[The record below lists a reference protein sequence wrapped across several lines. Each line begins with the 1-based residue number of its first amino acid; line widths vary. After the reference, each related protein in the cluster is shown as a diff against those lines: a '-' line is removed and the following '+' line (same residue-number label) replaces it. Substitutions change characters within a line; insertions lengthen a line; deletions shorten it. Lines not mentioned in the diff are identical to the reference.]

1 MHSAP
6 GARKQRGLVSVKW
19 NYFRIMTIA
28 AGGVTL
34 FAFLGAYALACAYL
48 YLVPTLPST
57 DAMRNAELQVP
68 LRVFT
73 RSGEL
78 IAQIGEQ
85 RRIPVTYAE
94 IPELVKH
101 AFVAAEDER
110 FFEHHGIDY
119 FGVIRAAVIDVISG
133 HKTQGASTIT
143 MQAARNMFL
152 SLDKTARRKLQ
163 ETFVTY
169 RMEHE
174 FTKQEIFGLYL
185 NVIFFGQ
192 RSYGVAA
199 AAEAFFGK
207 PLEKLDV
214 AEAATLAGVPK
225 APSSYNPIVN
235 PEAATARRAYVLR
248 RMREL
253 GYIDAATAEAANKEP
268 MRARAHAPLFDVEA
282 PYVAEMAR
290 LELRQRFGPSAET
303 AGYKVYTTL
312 DGRLQAAAVRAVRIG
327 LIEYDRRHGWRGP
340 AGHVDIPA
348 GAAPDFDDL
357 VDEYASIGDLAPALV
372 TSVEERG
379 VHAYVKTIGA
389 VTIDWDGLSWARR
402 AGANETVG
410 PPPSKAA
417 QLLKKGDVVYV
428 VADQAGHAQLAQVP
442 EAQSALVAL
451 DPNDGSIVVL
461 VGGFDYFTNKYNRVI
476 QARRLPGSGFKPFL
490 YSAALERGITPASTF
505 LDAPIVL
512 EGNGAEEAWRPEND
526 SHAFGGPTR
535 LRDALVHSR
544 NLVSIRVLKEVG
556 IDNAIGY
563 ISHFGFDP
571 KTMPRDLT
579 LALGTLEVTPLELA
593 SGYAVFA
600 NGGYRVQPY
609 FIDRIEDAANQVV
622 WRAAPRMVCRQCDES
637 GGAVPTGGA
646 AALKVANPAPPAG
659 TFPGSDPRQSG
670 AAGAA
675 PGETRGAPVAL
686 PAAQIAPRVISAQN
700 AYVMTDMMSD
710 VIRHGTGRRALALG
724 RDDLAGKTGT
734 TNKAVDTW
742 FNGFTENLVATVWV
756 GFDQEHPLGESE
768 EGARTALPI
777 WISFMREAL
786 RGVPE
791 ERRAMPDGIVSLRI
805 SPQTGELVSDENP
818 AGMTEIFMANHLP
831 QNEPGTMQSAEG
843 QQSGEPIF

>member
-1 MHSAP
+1 MHSP
-6 GARKQRGLVSVKW
+6 LSERKVRELVSVKW
-19 NYFRIMTIA
+19 NYFRIMTAIA
-28 AGGVTL
+28 GSVMLVT
-34 FAFLGAYALACAYL
+34 FLGAYALACGYV

-68 LRVFT
+68 LRVYT
-73 RSGEL
+73 RSGLL

-85 RRIPVTYAE
+85 RRIPVTYE
-94 IPELVKH
+94 QIPELVKH
-101 AFVAAEDER
+101 AFLAAEDER

-119 FGVIRAAVIDVISG
+119 FGVIRAAIVDVISG

-152 SLDKTARRKLQ
+152 SLDKTMRRKLQ

-174 FTKQEIFGLYL
+174 FTKPEIFGLYL

-199 AAEAFFGK
+199 ASEAFFGK
-207 PLEKLDV
+207 TLDKLDV

-235 PEAATARRAYVLR
+235 PEMATARRAYVLR

-268 MRARAHAPLFDVEA
+268 MHARSHAPLFDAEA

-290 LELRQRFGPSAET
+290 LELRQRFGASAET

-312 DGRLQAAAVRAVRIG
+312 DGRLEAAANRAVRIG

-340 AGHVDIPA
+340 AGHVDLPA
-348 GAAPDFDDL
+348 GATPDYDDL
-357 VDEYASIGDLAPALV
+357 VDEYASIGNLSPAIV

-379 VHAYVKTIGA
+379 AHAYVKTVGP
-389 VTIDWDGLSWARR
+389 VSIDWDGLSWARKA
-402 AGANETVG
+402 AGNETVG
-410 PPPSKAA
+410 PPPKNAA
-417 QLLKKGDVVYV
+417 QVLRKGDVIYV
-428 VADQAGHAQLAQVP
+428 VADDAGHAQLAQVP

-451 DPNDGSIVVL
+451 DPNDGSIVAL

-490 YSAALERGITPASTF
+490 YSAALEHGITPASTF

-526 SHAFGGPTR
+526 SRQFGGPTR
-535 LRDALVHSR
+535 LREALVHSR

-556 IDNAIGY
+556 VDNAIDY
-563 ISHFGFDP
+563 ISRFGFDP
-571 KTMPRDLT
+571 KSMPHDLT
-579 LALGTLEVTPLELA
+579 LALGTLEATPLELA
-593 SGYAVFA
+593 TGYAVFA

-609 FIDRIEDAANQVV
+609 FIDRIEDAAGQVV
-622 WRAAPRMVCRQCDES
+622 WRAAPRMVCRPCDSDS
-637 GGAVPTGGA
+637 GTTPASGVS
-646 AALKVANPAPPAG
+646 ALKVAATTAGGG
-659 TFPGSDPRQSG
+659 TFPGADPRQAA
-670 AAGAA
+670 AAGETADGTHGEPA
-675 PGETRGAPVAL
+675 PL
-686 PAAQIAPRVISAQN
+686 PAQQIAPRVISAPN
-700 AYVMTDMMSD
+700 AYLMTDMMSD
-710 VIRHGTGRRALALG
+710 VIRRGTGRRALALG

-742 FNGFTENLVATVWV
+742 FNGFTDNLVATVWV
-756 GFDQEHPLGESE
+756 GFDQERPLGESE

-777 WISFMREAL
+777 WIAFMREAL

-791 ERRAMPDGIVSLRI
+791 ERRAMPEGLVTLRI
-805 SPQTGELVSDENP
+805 SAQTGELVSAENP
-818 AGMTEIFMANHLP
+818 EGVAEIFMASHLP
-831 QNEPGTMQSAEG
+831 QNEPGMMPAEG
-843 QQSGEPIF
+843 QANSEPIF

>member
-6 GARKQRGLVSVKW
+6 GVRKQRELVSVKW

-28 AGGVTL
+28 AGCVMLVT
-34 FAFLGAYALACAYL
+34 FLGAYALAGAYV

-57 DAMRNAELQVP
+57 EAMRNAELQVP

-119 FGVIRAAVIDVISG
+119 FGVIRAAVVDVISG

-152 SLDKTARRKLQ
+152 SLDKTARRKLS

-174 FTKQEIFGLYL
+174 FSKQEIFGLYL

-192 RSYGVAA
+192 RAYGVAA
-199 AAEAFFGK
+199 ASEAFFGK
-207 PLEKLDV
+207 TLDKLDV

-268 MRARAHAPLFDVEA
+268 MHARAHAPLYDVEA

-290 LELRQRFGPSAET
+290 LELRQRFGASAET

-312 DGRLQAAAVRAVRIG
+312 DGRLQATAVRAVRIG

-340 AGHVDIPA
+340 AGHVELPA
-348 GAAPDFDDL
+348 SGAPDYDDL
-357 VDEYASIGDLAPALV
+357 VDEYTSIGDLSPAIV

-379 VHAYVKTIGA
+379 VHAFVKTVGA
-389 VTIDWDGLSWARR
+389 VTIDWDGLGWARR

-410 PPPSKAA
+410 PPPAKAA
-417 QLLKKGDVVYV
+417 QVLKKGDVVYV
-428 VADQAGHAQLAQVP
+428 VADEAGHAQLAQVP

-451 DPNDGSIVVL
+451 DPNDGSIVAL

-490 YSAALERGITPASTF
+490 YSAALERGITPASVF

-526 SHAFGGPTR
+526 SRQFGGPTR
-535 LRDALVHSR
+535 LREALVHSR

-556 IDNAIGY
+556 VDTAIDY
-563 ISHFGFDP
+563 ISRFGFDA
-571 KTMPRDLT
+571 KTMPHDLT
-579 LALGTLEVTPLELA
+579 LALGTLDVTPLELA
-593 SGYAVFA
+593 TGYAVFA

-609 FIDRIEDAANQVV
+609 FIDRIEDAAGQVV
-622 WRAAPRMVCRQCDES
+622 WRAAPRMVCRQCDD
-637 GGAVPTGGA
+637 GGGA
-646 AALKVANPAPPAG
+646 APGTAGTIKVAATTASSG
-659 TFPGSDPRQSG
+659 TFPGSDPRQG
-670 AAGAA
+670 AAAGETAA
-675 PGETRGAPVAL
+675 ETRGEPVAL
-686 PAAQIAPRVISAQN
+686 AAAQVAPRVITAQN
-700 AYVMTDMMSD
+700 AYLMSDMMSD

-756 GFDQEHPLGESE
+756 GFDQERPLGESE

-791 ERRAMPDGIVSLRI
+791 ERRAMPDGIVTLRI
-805 SPQTGELVSDENP
+805 SPQTGELVSDENST
-818 AGMTEIFMANHLP
+818 GVTEIFMANHLP
-831 QNEPGTMQSAEG
+831 QNEPGMMQSAEG
-843 QQSGEPIF
+843 QASGEPIF

>member
-1 MHSAP
+1 MHSARNE
-6 GARKQRGLVSVKW
+6 RKVTKLVSVKW
-19 NYFRIMTIA
+19 NWFRIMTIV
-28 AGGVTL
+28 AGCVMLVT
-34 FAFLGAYALACAYL
+34 FFGAYALACSYV

-57 DAMRNAELQVP
+57 EAMRNAELQVP

-101 AFVAAEDER
+101 AFIAAEDER

-119 FGVIRAAVIDVISG
+119 FGVVRAAVVDVISG

-174 FTKQEIFGLYL
+174 FSKQEIFGLYL

-207 PLEKLDV
+207 TLDKLDV

-235 PEAATARRAYVLR
+235 PELATARRAYVLR

-253 GYIDAATAEAANKEP
+253 GYIDAATADAANKEP
-268 MRARAHAPLFDVEA
+268 MHARAHAPLFDVEA

-290 LELRQRFGPSAET
+290 LELRQRFGASAET
-303 AGYKVYTTL
+303 AGYRVYTTL

-340 AGHVDIPA
+340 AGHVELAA
-348 GAAPDFDDL
+348 GATSDYEDL
-357 VDEYASIGDLAPALV
+357 VDEYVTIGDLAPAVV

-379 VHAYVKTIGA
+379 AHVYVKSLGPA
-389 VTIDWDGLSWARR
+389 AIDWDGIAWARR
-402 AGANETVG
+402 ALANEMVG
-410 PPPSKAA
+410 PAPTRAA
-417 QLLKKGDVVYV
+417 QVLKKGDVVYV
-428 VADQAGHAQLAQVP
+428 VADEAGHAQLAQVP

-451 DPNDGSIVVL
+451 DPNDGSIVSL

-490 YSAALERGITPASTF
+490 YSAALEQGITPASVF

-512 EGNGAEEAWRPEND
+512 EGNGAEEAWRPENNERQ
-526 SHAFGGPTR
+526 FGGPTR
-535 LRDALVHSR
+535 LREALVHSR
-544 NLVSIRVLKEVG
+544 NLVSIRVLKEIGV
-556 IDNAIGY
+556 DNAINY
-563 ISHFGFDP
+563 VSRFGFDP

-609 FIDRIEDAANQVV
+609 FIDRIEDAGGQVV
-622 WRAAPRMVCRQCDES
+622 WRAAPRMVCRQCD
-637 GGAVPTGGA
+637 ADGGA
-646 AALKVANPAPPAG
+646 AAPPAAAVKVANAAATAG
-659 TFPGSDPRQSG
+659 TFPGGDPRQ
-670 AAGAA
+670 AAA
-675 PGETRGAPVAL
+675 PGETADSTRGEPGAL
-686 PAAQIAPRVISAQN
+686 PPEQIAPRVISAQN
-700 AYVMTDMMSD
+700 AYVMADMMGD
-710 VIRHGTGRRALALG
+710 VIRHGTGVRARVLG
-724 RDDLAGKTGT
+724 REDIAGKTGT

-742 FNGFTENLVATVWV
+742 FNGFTDNLVATVWV
-756 GFDQEHPLGESE
+756 GFDQDKPLGESE
-768 EGARTALPI
+768 EGAHTALPI
-777 WISFMREAL
+777 WVAFMREAL

-805 SPQTGELVSDENP
+805 SAQTGELVSAENP
-818 AGMTEIFMANHLP
+818 LGVTEIFMANHLP
-831 QNEPGTMQSAEG
+831 QNEPGMMQNAEG
-843 QQSGEPIF
+843 QASGEPIF